1 LCSLKRKVEPAALTP
16 AKALKAS
23 TMLRTRTPTDDAT
36 WLARYRVVTERL
48 KSMGSFVQA
57 GESVEGAVG
66 AEEAARRP
74 ELVEVAPDA
83 TGLGQSGGD
92 DSKPGSTMRTLETVE
107 AIEAATAAH
116 NARKVD
122 VGETRNAGKA
132 PQDAGK
138 EGEVL
143 PGPQTGREEPPC
155 QPP

>member
-1 LCSLKRKVEPAALTP
+1 VA
-16 AKALKAS
+16 
-23 TMLRTRTPTDDAT
+23 
-36 WLARYRVVTERL
+36 TERL
-48 KSMGSFVQA
+48 KSMGSFVQVS
-57 GESVEGAVG
+57 ESVKGAVG

-74 ELVEVAPDA
+74 ELVKAAPDA

-92 DSKPGSTMRTLETVE
+92 DSELGSTVRTLETVE

-116 NARKVD
+116 NAGKAN

-143 PGPQTGREEPPC
+143 LGP
-155 QPP
+155 